1 MSRHRVGALGYTTQR
16 NPERR
21 RCSVPEHLGVDK
33 TRLMVRI
40 DPPKDGPERPGS
52 QEPEKKTNRGR
63 IAMWVGAGVLAGALL
78 GVLIAWFFIT
88 GTGEA
93 PLLPAVGG
101 NTETSATNTVQPSS
115 TTEEDAESA
124 ADASGKD
131 SKRPPTPEITFPEA
145 SEYWLA
151 PEKMKIEIKWERVSD
166 ASGVS
171 YVLEFSHWLGGG
183 EGWTTPTRTSKLKRL
198 YYNRDVQGPKERF
211 RIIAVDGAGNE
222 SDPSPYRTLV
232 MAPSASEA
240 ASLNAGY

>member
-1 MSRHRVGALGYTTQR
+1 M
-16 NPERR
+16 
-21 RCSVPEHLGVDK
+21 PEHRDVDQ
-33 TRLMVRI
+33 TRVMVRI
-40 DPPKDGPERPGS
+40 DAPESASEQPPGPQKPG
-52 QEPEKKTNRGR
+52 KKNSDNGR
-63 IAMWVGAGVLAGALL
+63 IAMWVGAGVLAGALI

-88 GTGEA
+88 SSAGEA
-93 PLLPAVGG
+93 PLLPAVGI
-101 NTETSATNTVQPSS
+101 NTETSATSSTLPSS
-115 TTEEDAESA
+115 STNEDSEESA
-124 ADASGKD
+124 SSAKD
-131 SKRPPTPEITFPEA
+131 SKRPPTPEITFPAA

-151 PEKMKIEIKWERVSD
+151 PEKMKIEIKWDKVSD

-183 EGWTTPTRTSKLKRL
+183 EGWTSPTRTSKLKRL

-222 SDPSPYRTLV
+222 GEPSPYRTLI